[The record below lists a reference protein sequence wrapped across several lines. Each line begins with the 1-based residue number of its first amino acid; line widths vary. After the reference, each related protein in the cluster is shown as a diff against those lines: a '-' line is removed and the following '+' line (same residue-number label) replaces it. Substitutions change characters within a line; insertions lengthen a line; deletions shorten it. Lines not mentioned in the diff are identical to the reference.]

1 MVSRRRGS
9 SSTRARRSSTWDC
22 KACCDQMVGAGPRC
36 YEHNP
41 TPEQREA
48 DPAKYAPIDLRSSRN
63 GKEAK
68 SSGIPDP
75 DDDADR

>member
-1 MVSRRRGS
+1 MVK
-9 SSTRARRSSTWDC
+9 RRSKAAILSTWDC
-22 KACCDQMVGAGPRC
+22 RVCCDQMVGGPRC

-48 DPAKYAPIDLRSSRN
+48 DPKRYAPIDLRSNRN

>member
-1 MVSRRRGS
+1 M
-9 SSTRARRSSTWDC
+9 ARKARKVARLSTWDC

-36 YEHNP
+36 FEHNP

-48 DPAKYAPIDLRSSRN
+48 DPAKYAPIDLRSTRN
-63 GKEAK
+63 GKETK
-68 SSGIPDP
+68 SNVGVPDP